1 MSSTVAAA
9 DAAPRVTLVVRPEAP
24 GGDASGIACAGPAL
38 IVAGVLF
45 TLRGFAFHPC

>member
-9 DAAPRVTLVVRPEAP
+9 DAAPRVTPSSARKARWRRV
-24 GGDASGIACAGPAL
+24 GSACAGPAL